1 MGLYIRLFQ
10 NFKTKIFKDTQNLHD
25 LEYDFSS
32 LEFGIEENGT
42 MVIYRDLFPYSNQFI
57 FEYNDKTYLLVDYYC
72 LNSSCKCK
80 DVFFVVFEV
89 HDKKV
94 EEKKGYSE
102 ILYNY
107 SKGTWANEVSIDGI
121 MNELLKK
128 YPDINLN
135 VKKRHEILRKIYK
148 KYLNENTGLNLQQ
161 FNQYKKIGRND
172 PCICGSGKKYKRCCG

>member
-1 MGLYIRLFQ
+1 
-10 NFKTKIFKDTQNLHD
+10 
-25 LEYDFSS
+25 
-32 LEFGIEENGT
+32 
-42 MVIYRDLFPYSNQFI
+42 
-57 FEYNDKTYLLVDYYC
+57 
-72 LNSSCKCK
+72 
-80 DVFFVVFEV
+80 
-89 HDKKV
+89 
-94 EEKKGYSE
+94 
-102 ILYNY
+102 
-107 SKGTWANEVSIDGI
+107 